1 MVACD
6 YEFFAR
12 PYFHVFSF
20 TLASALI
27 IQRSTSS
34 CASFGAVV
42 HVSERF
48 CCEKPGWLHGYTEI
62 VFIFSCFLCFLSYVF
77 SLRPLSVSHFGQRSS
92 LLCTLH
98 ASRVRVRR
106 LGATGM
112 VPGHYA
118 TLVFVKSLRSR
129 DTTSPPGATVFFL
142 FQILKF
148 PDEIE
153 SRIRRNQVA
162 VSGLRNGKFE
172 MENVSA
178 IVAPKIH

>member
-129 DTTSPPGATVFFL
+129 DTTSPPGATVLFS
-142 FQILKF
+142 FQILKIS
-148 PDEIE
+148 DEIE
-153 SRIRRNQVA
+153 SCIRRYQVA
-162 VSGLRNGKFE
+162 VSGLRNGKFK

-178 IVAPKIH
+178 IAAPKIH